1 MNKITAVVNG
11 IAMAVLTATILYYVI
26 IPAIDNS
33 LSKTIVFSRTEMDGN
48 TFYCGE
54 NLKDY
59 YVYRFYAFNN
69 STQKWDRLNEDLAQ
83 IYDNSK
89 IAISIDVLAD
99 ENYTLF
105 KLILYAT
112 VNATASVKQPQTF
125 YIINHYI

>member
-1 MNKITAVVNG
+1 MNKIAAVVNG
-11 IAMAVLTATILYYVI
+11 IVMAVLAAIILYYVI
-26 IPAIDNS
+26 IPAVNDA
-33 LSKTIVFSRTEMDGN
+33 SKTIIFSRAEMNGN

-69 STQKWDRLNEDLAQ
+69 STQKWNRLNEDLTQ
-83 IYDNSK
+83 IYDDSK

-99 ENYTLF
+99 ENYTIF

-112 VNATASVKQPQTF
+112 VNATASVEVIRWK
-125 YIINHYI
+125 